1 MPHLVCT
8 GWAARAPTAHA
19 ALAGP
24 AHAQGEV
31 TVGGAIEVIG
41 GMSDHDNGAD
51 GFDRGL
57 FSRIVVGYSNS
68 LDSGLT
74 ISGNISYLV
83 NQGRTGALQV
93 SGDNLNKAMM
103 EGEMMFDKNKMV
115 AVSDGFDSPWA
126 PDVLSISV
134 GGGFGTVT
142 MGHHAM
148 ASCAVM
154 PRVIA
159 FVPGGVN
166 TTWYGRF
173 SPLSFAN
180 GTFSESNYC
189 GTPTGISYS
198 TPSMGGLSAMVSFA
212 PNKNADQTTA
222 LRGEGAKDAAENYLA
237 AAAKFSTDMGGMS
250 VSVGGSFQT
259 AEDDAV
265 DSVAVAATV
274 GMAGGTVGFS
284 WYDNG
289 DLTSKDR
296 GGTEGW
302 NVGAKYSLGA
312 ITPAITYSQLES
324 DKENTEESAL
334 AIGAGYAVGGG
345 FNVFVEYMALEI
357 DGPGTK
363 YDDEDTVLM
372 TGVTLGF

>member
-1 MPHLVCT
+1 
-8 GWAARAPTAHA
+8 
-19 ALAGP
+19 
-24 AHAQGEV
+24 
-31 TVGGAIEVIG
+31 
-41 GMSDHDNGAD
+41 MSDHDDGAD

-68 LDSGLT
+68 LDNGLM

-83 NQGRTGALQV
+83 NQGRTGAVQV
-93 SGDNLNKAMM
+93 SGGDLNEAMM
-103 EGEMMFDKNKMV
+103 DGETMFDKNAMV
-115 AVSDGFDSPWA
+115 DVSGGFDSPWA

-173 SPLSFAN
+173 AGIDLEN

-222 LRGEGAKDAAENYLA
+222 LKDAGSDAENYMA
-237 AAAKFSTDMGGMS
+237 AAAKFSSDMGGMS
-250 VSVGGSFQT
+250 VNLGASFQT

-265 DSVAVAATV
+265 DSVAIAATV
-274 GMAGGTVGFS
+274 GMGAATVGFS

-289 DLTSKDR
+289 DVTSTDR
-296 GGTEGW
+296 GGTQGW
-302 NVGAKYSLGA
+302 NVGAKYALGA
-312 ITPAITYSQLES
+312 ITPAITYSQLEN
-324 DKENTEESAL
+324 DKDNTDESAL

-345 FNVFVEYMALEI
+345 FNVFVEYMAFEV
-357 DGPGTK
+357 DGPSTED
-363 YDDEDTVLM
+363 DDEDTVLM